1 MLAFTK
7 PSNAATTYTSTL
19 AAIRKDEKMK
29 FRQLT
34 ILFLLLG
41 TVVYGQSSDTIKIRL
56 TAGQEIIRG
65 ATLTIKDLNP
75 PTGTTTDMNGFA
87 TLIIPVDKDL
97 VEISLLGPYVRLK
110 IERPTDSIYFDLNS
124 KKATFFS
131 DKKKVKTKK
140 QIVSGY

>member
-1 MLAFTK
+1 
-7 PSNAATTYTSTL
+7 
-19 AAIRKDEKMK
+19 MK

-41 TVVYGQSSDTIKIRL
+41 SVVYGQSNDTIKVKL

-65 ATLTIKDLNP
+65 ATLTIKDLKP
-75 PTGTTTDMNGFA
+75 PTGTITDMNGLA
-87 TLIIPVDKDL
+87 TLIIPADKDL

-124 KKATFFS
+124 KKATFYY